1 MKYPDGYLWYDPGF
15 PSLTVSYLKTNDFFF
30 SGHVGLP
37 VLASLEFSVNNKK
50 FLMIFAIMTAIIEFI
65 TMVFTRGHYIID
77 LICGAIIAHYV
88 FMLVEKYVKKIDNY
102 FSLGRNIESE
112 KYNPIV

>member
-37 VLASLEFSVNNKK
+37 VLASLEFFVNNKK
-50 FLMIFAIMTAIIEFI
+50 ILMIFAIITAIIEFI

-77 LICGAIIAHYV
+77 LICGAIIAHYI
-88 FMLVEKYVKKIDNY
+88 FMLVEKFVYKIDNF
-102 FSLGRNIESE
+102 FSLGNTESE
-112 KYNPIV
+112 KYKPIV